1 MKKNKENPVPAAAEG
16 GEQVKTSEFFEW
28 IQCIVVAL
36 VVSIVIFLFF
46 GRTVGVI
53 GGSMETTL
61 FEGDRLLISDLFY
74 TPENGDIVVL
84 RQPSFRD
91 EPIVKRVIAVGGQT
105 VDIDFENA
113 IVYVDGK
120 ALDEPYLQD
129 FSYFESQDFDRQ
141 ITVPEGCIFVLG
153 DNRNASTDSRTDAIG
168 CVDVRNVLGKV
179 LWRITPLDSFGSVY

>member
-91 EPIVKRVIAVGGQT
+91 EPIVKRVIATEGQT

-120 ALDEPYLQD
+120 ALEEPYLQD

-153 DNRNASTDSRTDAIG
+153 DNRNASTDSRTDSIG

>member
-141 ITVPEGCIFVLG
+141 RTVPEGCIFVLG